1 MGLTDTSKFLSLI
14 LRHKPEVIGI
24 KLDEHGWADVS
35 ELISGISKTRPFD
48 MKMLEEIVRTDN
60 KQRYSF
66 NQEMADKYKTPELC
80 NYYCSNQCPI
90 GQQYVPEIKM
100 KELPQII
107 LETVAS
113 LNKMNKKQERLI
125 EITADGII
133 DDDELDDFIYIQEE
147 LEKISV
153 NVETLQLWS
162 ERMLASGAINE
173 EEYNKR
179 KSQKSNN

>member
-1 MGLTDTSKFLSLI
+1 
-14 LRHKPEVIGI
+14 
-24 KLDEHGWADVS
+24 
-35 ELISGISKTRPFD
+35 
-48 MKMLEEIVRTDN
+48 
-60 KQRYSF
+60 
-66 NQEMADKYKTPELC
+66 MADKYKSPELC

-90 GQQYVPEIKM
+90 GQQYVPEIKK
-100 KELPQII
+100 KEHPQII

-133 DDDELDDFIYIQEE
+133 DNDELDDFIYIQEE

-162 ERMLASGAINE
+162 ERMLASGAIDE
-173 EEYNKR
+173 DSYNKR
-179 KSQKSNN
+179 KLQRSNN

>member
-1 MGLTDTSKFLSLI
+1 MIEFAKIYG
-14 LRHKPEVIGI
+14 E
-24 KLDEHGWADVS
+24 W
-35 ELISGISKTRPFD
+35 
-48 MKMLEEIVRTDN
+48 N
-60 KQRYSF
+60 
-66 NQEMADKYKTPELC
+66 
-80 NYYCSNQCPI
+80 NYYGNHTYQKLTNAACYYGYNFDELAHDSLEDVKATLVVYNAIKKPPYVWMSM
-90 GQQYVPEIKM
+90 QYVPEIKM

-133 DDDELDDFIYIQEE
+133 DNDELDDFIYIQEE

-162 ERMLASGAINE
+162 ERMLASGAIDE
-173 EEYNKR
+173 DAYNKR
-179 KSQKSNN
+179 KLQKSNY